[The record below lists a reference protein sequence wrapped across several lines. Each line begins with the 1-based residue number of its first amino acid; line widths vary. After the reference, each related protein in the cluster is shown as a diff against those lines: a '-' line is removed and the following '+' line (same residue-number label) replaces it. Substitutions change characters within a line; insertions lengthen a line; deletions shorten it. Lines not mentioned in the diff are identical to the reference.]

1 MLKEKVFEIYRDSA
15 DYILSK
21 IGDPVDF
28 AIVLGTG
35 LGSLLDDMEDKIEIP
50 YEDIPGFLISTVKSH
65 PGKFIYG
72 TLAGKK
78 VICMSGRFHYYEGYD
93 YNELATPIYV
103 LKLIGVKTIVLTNAA
118 GAVNYNFH
126 PGDICVV
133 TDHLNFGCVSPTR
146 GNNLE
151 EFGERFYPID
161 NLYDRD
167 LRALAKKS
175 AIELGFSLKE
185 GVYFFTVGPFFETP
199 AEIRAIRL
207 LGGDLV
213 GMSTISESLTAGHC
227 GIKVLC
233 LSLATNYS
241 SDRIE
246 NMDGSEVEDVAMAAS
261 ENFRNLILKILEN
274 FEG

>member
-21 IGDPVDF
+21 IGEPVDF

-93 YNELATPIYV
+93 YNELATPVYV
-103 LKLIGVKTIVLTNAA
+103 LKLIGVKTIVLTNAV

>member
-21 IGDPVDF
+21 IGESVDF

-103 LKLIGVKTIVLTNAA
+103 LKLIGVKIIVLTNAA

-161 NLYDRD
+161 NLYDKD

-185 GVYFFTVGPFFETP
+185 GIYFFTVGPFFETP

-261 ENFRNLILKILEN
+261 ENFRNLIIKILEN